1 MKAVAI
7 ADLARP
13 AYRRL
18 PPHVKSQLNRIV
30 WRMAAGDYTGITGWD
45 GGVYSVTLGDG
56 TFVVIE
62 DRPSVVVVQH
72 IIRLFGGE

>member
-7 ADLARP
+7 ADLARS

-18 PPHVKSQLNRIV
+18 SPAVRRQLNSMI
-30 WRMAAGDYTGITGWD
+30 WQMARGDDTDATSW
-45 GGVYSVTLGDG
+45 GGEVYSVTLSDG

-62 DRPSVVVVQH
+62 DRSDVVVVQH
-72 IIRLFGGE
+72 VIRPS